1 MQRRPNTWNGAYI
14 FGIAGTD
21 SEREREAERGREAGE
36 DNAKLGLRDVCLTA
50 PKGMFHMR
58 CDALRCSLSE
68 GSLSQKINDV
78 DDDVE
83 RR

>member
-1 MQRRPNTWNGAYI
+1 MQRRANTWNGAYI

-21 SEREREAERGREAGE
+21 SERERGREAGE

-58 CDALRCSLSE
+58 CVALRCSLSE